1 MQLVFEKPA
10 SVVKY
15 GASLYLLLE
24 EPFYTHLGLSKPTET
39 GQLSGYDLKVA
50 MGIGKHGKFVFV
62 YSPSEQKK
70 WKREQKKME
79 G

>member
-24 EPFYTHLGLSKPTET
+24 EPFYTHLGIAKPPET
-39 GQLSGYDLKVA
+39 GQLTGHDLKVA
-50 MGIGKHGKFVFV
+50 MGIGRHGKFLFL
-62 YSPSEQKK
+62 YSPKEQRK
-70 WKREQKKME
+70 WKREQEKRE
-79 G
+79 E